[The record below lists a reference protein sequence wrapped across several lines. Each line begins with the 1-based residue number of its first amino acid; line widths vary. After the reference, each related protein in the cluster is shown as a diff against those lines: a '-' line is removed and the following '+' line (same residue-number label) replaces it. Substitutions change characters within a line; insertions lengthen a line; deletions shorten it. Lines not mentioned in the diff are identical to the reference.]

1 MREREISL
9 RKIAQNSVAA
19 LAVVVTP
26 SITLHSAHAES
37 VETNHVTTVN
47 ALPQEQENDLRIFE
61 QVDEFMETDM
71 GKTLAGLFLVF
82 SALNMIRTI
91 HHGEKLD
98 NRRKFAEAL
107 GASGLQ
113 LALTATLAAS
123 TVAEIDHRIPASLF
137 MAYATFQAAYSIDDE
152 RQRWRGLP
160 AAPGIGTA
168 VALFGIGTAILV
180 DSLK

>member
-1 MREREISL
+1 MKETEFSF
-9 RKIAQNSVAA
+9 RKIVQNSVAA
-19 LAVVVTP
+19 IAVVATP
-26 SITLHSAHAES
+26 GIALQSAHAES
-37 VETNHVTTVN
+37 VETNHVLIVK
-47 ALPQEQENDLRIFE
+47 ALPQEQGDDQRIFD

-107 GASGLQ
+107 GASGSL
-113 LALTATLAAS
+113 LALSATLAVS

-168 VALFGIGTAILV
+168 VALFGIGTAILI

>member
-1 MREREISL
+1 MKETEFSF
-9 RKIAQNSVAA
+9 RKIVQNSVAA
-19 LAVVVTP
+19 IAVVATP
-26 SITLHSAHAES
+26 GIALQSAHAES
-37 VETNHVTTVN
+37 VETNHVLIVN

-82 SALNMIRTI
+82 SALNMIRTVD
-91 HHGEKLD
+91 HGKKLD

-107 GASGLQ
+107 VASGSQ

-168 VALFGIGTAILV
+168 VALFGIGTAILI